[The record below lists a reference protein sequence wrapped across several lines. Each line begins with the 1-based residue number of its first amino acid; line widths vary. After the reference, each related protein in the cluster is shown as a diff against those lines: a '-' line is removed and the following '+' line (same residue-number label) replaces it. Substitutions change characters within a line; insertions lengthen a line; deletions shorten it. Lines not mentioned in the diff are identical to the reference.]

1 MDATVIARSV
11 RGLEWIGADEIAQ
24 RLPAA
29 TGIRLAAREI
39 TFTLPWHVPG
49 LLDLRTVDDAFL
61 RVGTLSGVG
70 TTVDVPPA
78 VARRLAG
85 LDWRLPRDQVAQLRD
100 LPAQPRFDVVASL
113 DGGRRFN
120 RYALENAVGPAIASR
135 LDARFEARTEHG
147 RAAATVDLTVRLF
160 VRGESLTAALRLD
173 QRPLHR
179 RWYKQDTGPG
189 TLHPPLAA
197 ALTRLA
203 PPGPG
208 GVVADPFCGDGT
220 VAIEAALEHPHARVL
235 ASDIDPGRLSN
246 ARANAGRAG
255 ADPRLIRADAG
266 RLPWRPGSVDVVVT
280 NPPWSV
286 AVSAGGVLAR
296 SLRPFWS
303 ALRGQAPLVCLLV
316 DAEHD
321 AARTLPRLG
330 YQVALAQQVRIAGRM
345 SHVVLCAPQERPE
358 PALPAGLVGWYRRAQ
373 AAGVITEGGF

>member
-11 RGLEWIGADEIAQ
+11 RGLEWIGADEVAQ

-39 TFTLPWHVPG
+39 TFTLPWPAPG
-49 LLDLRTVDDAFL
+49 LLGLRTVDDAFL
-61 RVGTLSGVG
+61 TVGTLSGVG
-70 TTVDVPPA
+70 TTVDVPPE

-85 LDWRLPRDQVAQLRD
+85 LNWRLPRDRVAQLRD
-100 LPAQPRFDVVASL
+100 LPAEPRFDVVASL

-135 LDARFEARTEHG
+135 LGGRFEARTEHG

-160 VRGESLTAALRLD
+160 VRGECLTAALRLD

-197 ALTRLA
+197 ALARLA
-203 PPGPG
+203 PAGDG
-208 GVVADPFCGDGT
+208 RAVADPFCGDGT
-220 VAIEAALEHPHARVL
+220 VAIEAALAHPDARVL
-235 ASDIDPGRLSN
+235 AGDIDPGRLRN

-255 ADPRLIRADAG
+255 VDLRLIRADAAA
-266 RLPWRPGSVDVVVT
+266 LPWRPGGVDVVVT

-286 AVSAGGVLAR
+286 AVAASGALAR
-296 SLRPFWS
+296 SMRPFWLG
-303 ALRGQAPLVCLLV
+303 LRGQASSVCLLV

-321 AARTLPRLG
+321 VAQTLPRLG
-330 YQVALAQQVRIAGRM
+330 YRIALAQQVRIAGRV
-345 SHVVLCAPQERPE
+345 SHVVLCGPGERPE
-358 PALPAGLVGWYRRAQ
+358 PALPAGPARWYRRAR